1 MQLDRIDF
9 LDGNKSLKL
18 LKDRSTCSIAKQ
30 KNQKRMRVGKMT
42 HNQTLGNT
50 IKQSRKAKNY
60 SQRELAKLVEIDFTY
75 LSKIENDRT
84 DYPPKEQ
91 VLRAIARQLDIDED
105 ELIFLSGRIPQDN
118 KEFVKQ
124 HYDKMPVLF
133 RRLRENPEQ
142 FKKMLD
148 ESDR

>member
-1 MQLDRIDF
+1 
-9 LDGNKSLKL
+9 
-18 LKDRSTCSIAKQ
+18 
-30 KNQKRMRVGKMT
+30 MRVGKMT